1 MEGGIKLG
9 IVEAGDV
16 VVHRGNGGLEL
27 ARKMKAEGLGDIAYD
42 RKEKGRRDDLAAG
55 TGIEMVNKAAE
66 TEAR

>member
-1 MEGGIKLG
+1 
-9 IVEAGDV
+9 
-16 VVHRGNGGLEL
+16 
-27 ARKMKAEGLGDIAYD
+27 MKAEGLGDIAYD